1 MKYFGAAYNLKETVR
16 DDEIQRQEEQFW
28 KICDRADSLNEK
40 CKEQLMESMPQVQK
54 LFEPTYRD
62 KFKF

>member
-1 MKYFGAAYNLKETVR
+1 
-16 DDEIQRQEEQFW
+16 
-28 KICDRADSLNEK
+28 
-40 CKEQLMESMPQVQK
+40 MESMPQVQK